1 MISFGILN
9 HFHDLNKILSLDL
22 TGSNCKKCNYMPHGR
37 NRTCDPTIPVPD
49 IFYKKNLVPEH
60 LKNIFL
66 LNSQI
71 HNYNT
76 RRANEFHIVTPRTH
90 LRQFSI
96 KYQGPF
102 LYNSLDN
109 DIVNSVSLSSFAK
122 KLKKLFCSMYN

>member
-1 MISFGILN
+1 MIFKNLRLLKFNDI
-9 HFHDLNKILSLDL
+9 
-22 TGSNCKKCNYMPHGR
+22 CKLQ
-37 NRTCDPTIPVPD
+37 TCQLM
-49 IFYKKNLVPEH
+49 FLYKKNLVPEH
-60 LKNIFL
+60 FKNIFL

-76 RRANEFHIVTPRTH
+76 RRANEFHIVTPRTN

-109 DIVNSVSLSSFAK
+109 DIVNSVSLSSFTK
-122 KLKKLFCSMYN
+122 KFKKLFCSMYN